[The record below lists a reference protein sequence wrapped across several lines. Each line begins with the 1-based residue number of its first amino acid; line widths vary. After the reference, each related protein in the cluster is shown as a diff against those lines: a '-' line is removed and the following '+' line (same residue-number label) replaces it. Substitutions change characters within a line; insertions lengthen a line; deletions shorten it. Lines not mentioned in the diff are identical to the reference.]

1 VPLNRGR
8 LLHKLEITA
17 VRELSRDD
25 LEAIREK
32 RTVPV
37 VQRLRD
43 PHHHLARLIASGLR
57 PNDAALQSGYSLAR
71 VYTLAADPSFQNLV
85 AEYRKDV
92 HEAYVSGEE
101 ERYKTA
107 TQVNLK
113 ALRHINEHF
122 DKADE
127 EGELIPIGRALQ
139 VFSDTAD
146 RTGLVKKSVQ
156 ANINVDFAA
165 RLEKAIRKSGQVR
178 TINGRANPAQNT
190 DEVRLPPPS
199 SQSVPS
205 RSVQGPRTYIEG
217 NLVRKI

>member
-1 VPLNRGR
+1 MPLHRGR
-8 LLHKLEITA
+8 ISSKLEITS
-17 VRELSRDD
+17 VRNLRRED
-25 LEAIREK
+25 LELVKEK

-37 VQRLRD
+37 VKRLRD
-43 PHHHLARLIASGLR
+43 THHKLARLIASGLR
-57 PNDAALQSGYSLAR
+57 PAQAAAESGYAIAS
-71 VYTLAADPSFQNLV
+71 VYILQADPAFQDLV
-85 AEYRKDV
+85 AAYRKDV
-92 HEAYVSGEE
+92 HEAYISGEE

-107 TQVNLK
+107 TDVNLK
-113 ALRHINEHF
+113 ALRHINDHF

-156 ANINVDFAA
+156 TNINVDFAA
-165 RLEKAIRKSGQVR
+165 RLEKAIRKSKDVR
-178 TINGRANPAQNT
+178 LIDGRANPAQS
-190 DEVRLPPPS
+190 DGEVRLPPPS
-199 SQSVPS
+199 SSSAPS